1 MVEDYIN
8 GYIQRSQGGSY
19 DGKITIE
26 GILLPAISAVF
37 FKDNGENYLWLKR
50 KKVLDYDYE
59 SQTYKER
66 EAKPQWE
73 AYLKKQVNENAVAY
87 KGEFIFMH
95 FKYTIIGVW
104 DKVLGNDKQR
114 LNLFVERLPM
124 SQQTLI
130 NSINEQKLKQ
140 ENARRTTEK

>member
-1 MVEDYIN
+1 MTSDYIN
-8 GYIQRSQGGSY
+8 GYIQRAQGGSY

-66 EAKPQWE
+66 EARPQWE
-73 AYLKKQVNENAVAY
+73 AYLKKQIDNDTVAY
-87 KGEFIFMH
+87 KGEFFFMR
-95 FKYTIIGVW
+95 FKYSITGVW
-104 DKVLGNDKQR
+104 DKILGNEKQR

-124 SQQTLI
+124 SQQTI
-130 NSINEQKLKQ
+130 VNSIIEQKTGIK
-140 ENARRTTEK
+140 